1 MEILVMMVM
10 MSTVLALVVPIAIG
24 LTIGSDHDR
33 TLLGLAAGTVA
44 GFLLAWA
51 VSGFGMAMV
60 HQTMKEQLAQEAPR
74 ETYASIAALKGRHCD
89 VDAAIAAAMKDRV
102 LSNGDARY
110 ILAVNEPHAMAE
122 ARAKLSDVSSKEGC
136 STSSAPAGAPV
147 R

>member
-24 LTIGSDHDR
+24 LTIGSDHDK

-60 HQTMKEQLAQEAPR
+60 RQTMKEQLAQEAPR

-89 VDAAIAAAMKDRV
+89 VDAAIENAMKDRV

-110 ILAVNEPHAMAE
+110 IISVNEPHAMAE
-122 ARAKLSDVSSKEGC
+122 ARSKLTGSAIPSKC
-136 STSSAPAGAPV
+136 APDQTK
-147 R
+147 RNQTR